1 MKLQSLVYTGKL
13 LVGFYGISNSVGYLM
28 PYDIIHILVNDQ
40 LDLFLTYLFNM
51 FTHNL
56 NDN

>member
-1 MKLQSLVYTGKL
+1 MKLQSLVYTGTL
-13 LVGFYGISNSVGYLM
+13 LVGFYGISNSVGYSM
-28 PYDIIHILVNDQ
+28 PYDIIHIELNGQ
-40 LDLFLTYLFNM
+40 SDLFLTYLFKM